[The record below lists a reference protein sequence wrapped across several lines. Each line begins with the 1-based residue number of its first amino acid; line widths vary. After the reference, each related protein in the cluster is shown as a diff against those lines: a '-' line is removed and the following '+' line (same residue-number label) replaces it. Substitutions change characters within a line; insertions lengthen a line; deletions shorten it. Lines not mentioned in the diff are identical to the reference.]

1 MKQTKK
7 ICIVMLDMTD
17 DYRDNYII
25 GIEKQARKFEYQTV
39 TFSIPLLNGKYMKKE
54 DEIYQFIDFDQYDGI
69 IFFENSFSSIKSIG
83 SMVEKLISKNCHVP
97 VVVLG
102 ESTLLSETYLPDNS
116 FGTEMLTDH
125 LIEEHGCETLY
136 FLGGEPGQALRNDI
150 GFMNSLQKHQIPY
163 TNDHLI
169 YGGYWLQCGEA
180 LAKDIAY
187 NTVEKPDAVVCQ
199 DDTVA
204 LFFIKALSKFGIRV
218 PEDIIVT
225 GFGARND
232 SRNDALSITTY
243 PSNAEYHGR
252 KVMARLHSL
261 ITNEDEVT
269 ITSPKTDIITGM
281 SCGCGDKKPFN
292 TRLLLEQHEKLRQ
305 QHIYYRNSELE
316 DKCYTCSSF
325 EELHP
330 IILNSYYII
339 KDATFFS
346 VNITESKDMSQCIYM
361 SNQPWSE
368 TPLTFP
374 TKDICPI
381 HLQNNLSRHL
391 HVLPLTFNN
400 TFVGHV
406 IIGYETP
413 IVYNAIFKT
422 YISRLAIAISLI
434 KAKVALQVSMN
445 TTEYADNANIPSANS
460 RSQEMIFVKKGNSM
474 HKLPLDNI
482 LFFESETRK
491 TMAIT
496 KNGRYEIKKSLT
508 ELETLYSSKNFFRVS
523 KSALVNMTKVISI
536 TPDVDR
542 TLIATLT
549 GKLTVRVS
557 RKNANEFKA
566 KLNML

>member
-1 MKQTKK
+1 MNQTRK

-83 SMVEKLISKNCHVP
+83 SMVEKLIFKKCHVP

-102 ESTLLSETYLPDNS
+102 ESMFFPETYMPDNS
-116 FGTEMLTDH
+116 FGAEMLTDH

-150 GFMNSLQKHQIPY
+150 GFMKSLDKHHIPY

-218 PEDIIVT
+218 PEDILVT

-252 KVMARLHSL
+252 KVMAHLHAL
-261 ITNEDEVT
+261 ISKEEEVP
-269 ITSPKTDIITGM
+269 ITLPKSDIITGM

-305 QHIYYRNSELE
+305 QCIYYRNSELE
-316 DKCYTCSSF
+316 DKCYSCSSF

-330 IILNSYYII
+330 VILNSYYII

-346 VNITESKDMSQCIYM
+346 INIMKDNDSSQCIYM
-361 SNQPWSE
+361 NNEPWSE
-368 TPLTFP
+368 KPVTFA
-374 TKDICPI
+374 TKDICPVD
-381 HLQNNLSRHL
+381 LQKNLSRHL
-391 HVLPLTFNN
+391 HVVPLTFNN
-400 TFVGHV
+400 SFIGHAV
-406 IIGYETP
+406 IGYETP
-413 IVYNAIFKT
+413 IVYNTIFKM

-434 KAKVALQVSMN
+434 KDKNKMNNKIADKMTTNVVSKTSTN
-445 TTEYADNANIPSANS
+445 PHA
-460 RSQEMIFVKKGNSM
+460 QEIIFVKKDTTI
-474 HKLPLDNI
+474 HKVPLENI
-482 LFFESETRK
+482 LFFESEGRK

-508 ELETLYSSKNFFRVS
+508 ELETLYSNKNFFRVS
-523 KSALVNMTKVISI
+523 KSTLINTTKVISI
-536 TPDVDR
+536 TPDIDR

-549 GKLTVRVS
+549 GKITVRVS

-566 KLNML
+566 KINML

>member
-1 MKQTKK
+1 MKQMKK
-7 ICIVMLDMTD
+7 IGIVMLDMTD

-25 GIEKQARKFEYQTV
+25 GIEKQARKYEYQTV
-39 TFSIPLLNGKYMKKE
+39 TFSIPLLHGKFTNKE
-54 DEIYQFIDFDQYDGI
+54 EAIYEYIDYDQFDGV
-69 IFFENSFSSIKSIG
+69 IFFENSFSAIKSIG
-83 SMVEKLISKNCHVP
+83 SMVEKHVQQNCHVP

-102 ESTLLSETYLPDNS
+102 ESSLFEETYLPDNS

-125 LIEEHGCETLY
+125 LIEKHGCEVLY

-150 GFMNSLQKHQIPY
+150 GFMKSLDKHHIPY
-163 TNDHLI
+163 TSEHLI

-187 NTVEKPDAVVCQ
+187 NTIEKPDAVVCQ

-218 PEDIIVT
+218 PEDILVT

-252 KVMARLHSL
+252 KVMEHLHARIS
-261 ITNEDEVT
+261 NEAETSIV
-269 ITSPKTDIITGM
+269 SPKSDVITGM
-281 SCGCGDKKPFN
+281 SCGCGEQKPFN

-305 QHIYYRNSELE
+305 QCIYFRNSELE
-316 DKCYTCSSF
+316 NKSYTCSSF
-325 EELHP
+325 KELHP

-346 VNITESKDMSQCIYM
+346 INIMKDNDSSQCIYM
-361 SNQPWSE
+361 NNEPWSE
-368 TPLTFP
+368 KPVTFA
-374 TKDICPI
+374 TKDICPVD
-381 HLQNNLSRHL
+381 LQKNLSRHL
-391 HVLPLTFNN
+391 HVVPLTFNN
-400 TFVGHV
+400 SFIGHAV
-406 IIGYETP
+406 IGYETP
-413 IVYNAIFKT
+413 IVYNTFFKM

-434 KAKVALQVSMN
+434 KDKNKMNNKIADKMTTNVVSKTSTN
-445 TTEYADNANIPSANS
+445 PHA
-460 RSQEMIFVKKGNSM
+460 QEIIFVKKDTTI
-474 HKLPLDNI
+474 HKVPLENI
-482 LFFESETRK
+482 LFFESEGRK

-508 ELETLYSSKNFFRVS
+508 ELETLYSDKNFFRVS
-523 KSALVNMTKVISI
+523 KSALVNITKVISI
-536 TPDVDR
+536 TADVDR

-549 GKLTVRVS
+549 GKTTVRVS
-557 RKNANEFKA
+557 RKNANAFKE
-566 KLNML
+566 KINIQ

>member
-102 ESTLLSETYLPDNS
+102 ESTLLSENYLPDNS

-136 FLGGEPGQALRNDI
+136 FLGGEPNQALRNDI

-261 ITNEDEVT
+261 ITKEDEVT

-346 VNITESKDMSQCIYM
+346 VNITESKDTSQCIYM

-368 TPLTFP
+368 TPLMFATNE
-374 TKDICPI
+374 ICPI
-381 HLQNNLSRHL
+381 HLQKNLSRHL
-391 HVLPLTFNN
+391 HVVPLTFND
-400 TFVGHV
+400 TFIGHV
-406 IIGYETP
+406 VIGYETP
-413 IVYNAIFKT
+413 IVYNTIFKT

-434 KAKVALQVSMN
+434 KAKISLQVPRSVTEHADTP
-445 TTEYADNANIPSANS
+445 TTASANA
-460 RSQEMIFVKKGNSM
+460 RSQEMLFVKKDNSM

-482 LFFESETRK
+482 LFFESEARK
-491 TMAIT
+491 TMAVT

-508 ELETLYSSKNFFRVS
+508 ELETLYSNKNFFRVS
-523 KSALVNMTKVISI
+523 KSTLINTTKVISI
-536 TPDVDR
+536 TPDIDR

-549 GKLTVRVS
+549 GKITVRVS

-566 KLNML
+566 KINML

>member
-1 MKQTKK
+1 MNQTKK

-83 SMVEKLISKNCHVP
+83 SRVEKQISKNCHVP

-102 ESTLLSETYLPDNS
+102 ESMLLSETYLPDNS

-150 GFMNSLQKHQIPY
+150 GFMKSLQKHQIPY

-252 KVMARLHSL
+252 KVMAHLHSL
-261 ITNEDEVT
+261 ITNEEEVP
-269 ITSPKTDIITGM
+269 ITPPKTDIITGM

-339 KDATFFS
+339 KGGHY
-346 VNITESKDMSQCIYM
+346 ELLQSKYD
-361 SNQPWSE
+361 
-368 TPLTFP
+368 
-374 TKDICPI
+374 K
-381 HLQNNLSRHL
+381 
-391 HVLPLTFNN
+391 
-400 TFVGHV
+400 
-406 IIGYETP
+406 
-413 IVYNAIFKT
+413 
-422 YISRLAIAISLI
+422 
-434 KAKVALQVSMN
+434 
-445 TTEYADNANIPSANS
+445 
-460 RSQEMIFVKKGNSM
+460 
-474 HKLPLDNI
+474 
-482 LFFESETRK
+482 
-491 TMAIT
+491 
-496 KNGRYEIKKSLT
+496 
-508 ELETLYSSKNFFRVS
+508 
-523 KSALVNMTKVISI
+523 
-536 TPDVDR
+536 
-542 TLIATLT
+542 
-549 GKLTVRVS
+549 
-557 RKNANEFKA
+557 
-566 KLNML
+566 